1 MPRACRCVADRI
13 ADRIAVRIADR
24 ARGRS
29 ASLLC
34 LSVLCISLLCISV
47 LAGCSSGG
55 GAVTVDPQALP
66 SAPSATLPPG
76 FLVPG
81 SLVPGSLVPDGS
93 VVPGD
98 PTAGGRCSLTP
109 VPDGGEAT
117 VLADGR
123 LLRTDGH
130 CLADLRPEGVTRVQW
145 SPDGT
150 RALIDGDRVLD
161 ATGIR
166 ASGFRRDNPDV
177 EWSGARGSSLLAA
190 TADGLLVRRSDRG
203 TDRVDLSFLDRHDGS
218 TTHPAGGALVTV
230 GLGSAPGAPAVPGVW
245 LATASGA
252 SPRLLVRR
260 EAATEIGEPAF
271 DASGVVL
278 YFLVRQSDGTS
289 VVTAYDTGVTALSE
303 PLVTGSVLSRLMV
316 SALSDGAWAVRT
328 GDCASG
334 PTGVTAVFGS
344 PGSPGSFEEL
354 GRRPM
359 LRGQSL
365 EPVGWLSERRLL
377 VLARPACGQPGTL
390 WQLGADGSTVPVAA
404 GVDGASARSVRGIPA
419 PLTLP
424 AGVEPVG

>member
-1 MPRACRCVADRI
+1 MVVA
-13 ADRIAVRIADR
+13 ALMV
-24 ARGRS
+24 S
-29 ASLLC
+29 ALAG
-34 LSVLCISLLCISV
+34 SV

-76 FLVPG
+76 LLVPG
-81 SLVPGSLVPDGS
+81 SLVPGSPGPDGT

-98 PTAGGRCSLTP
+98 PMAGGRCSLTP

-123 LLRTDGH
+123 LLRIDGH

-161 ATGIR
+161 AAGIR

-177 EWSGARGSSLLAA
+177 EWSGPSGSSLLAA

-218 TTHPAGGALVTV
+218 TTHPAGGAIVTV
-230 GLGSAPGAPAVPGVW
+230 GLGSAPGAPAIPGVW
-245 LATASGA
+245 LAKASGA

-260 EAATEIGEPAF
+260 EAATDIGEPAF

-278 YFLVRQSDGTS
+278 YFLTRQSDGTS
-289 VVTAYDTGVTALSE
+289 VVQAYDTAATALSE
-303 PLVTGSVLSRLMV
+303 VLLTGSVLSALTI

-344 PGSPGSFEEL
+344 PGGPGQPGSFEDL

-377 VLARPACGQPGTL
+377 VLARPACGEPGTL
-390 WQLGADGSTVPVAA
+390 WQLGGDGSTVPLAA
-404 GVDGASARSVRGIPA
+404 GVDGASARSVRGSPS